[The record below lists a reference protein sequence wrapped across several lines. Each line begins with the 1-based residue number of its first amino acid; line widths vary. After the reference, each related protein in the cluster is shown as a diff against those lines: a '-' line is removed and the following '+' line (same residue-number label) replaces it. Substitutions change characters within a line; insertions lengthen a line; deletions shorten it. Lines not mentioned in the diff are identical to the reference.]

1 MPRMPTE
8 STSPA
13 ARAEWLPAER
23 FGQASIA
30 GNVRVYMI
38 GQGQLTQRLREVC
51 GANFS
56 HRLVD
61 LSTGLLST
69 EQRGLLGEDSAGLFR
84 EVGLYC
90 RETLW
95 VYAQTIIP
103 DATLD
108 AHPWLAELGDAALG
122 DTFAGISG
130 VVRSPYEYALLTVD
144 HPLMARALAGA
155 EIKPAGLWARRYRIA
170 LHGSPLLVQELFF
183 PAIGQV

>member
-1 MPRMPTE
+1 MPTE

-30 GNVRVYMI
+30 GNVRAYMI
-38 GQGQLTQRLREVC
+38 GKGQLTERLREVC
-51 GANFS
+51 GAMFS

-61 LSTGLLST
+61 LSTGLLSA
-69 EQRGLLGEDSAGLFR
+69 EQRALLCEDCAGLFR
-84 EVGLYC
+84 EVGMYC

-103 DATLD
+103 DSTLD

-122 DTFAGISG
+122 DTFGGISG
-130 VVRSPYEYALLTVD
+130 VARSPYEYAWLGLE
-144 HPLMARALAGA
+144 HPLAARALAGA
-155 EIKPAGLWARRYRIA
+155 QIKPAGLWARRYRFTLREA
-170 LHGSPLLVQELFF
+170 PLLVQELFF